1 MGRPEWWERLKI
13 LLMLLP
19 ALLVLVGL
27 FSGGLVVGLGQSLGY
42 LPAAG
47 LHSVTLQHYVD
58 LLVEDA
64 FWQSLWVTFSL
75 AFTSTLLSTL
85 VAVPCAFLLRDT
97 FRGSRL
103 VNFLFQVPIPIPHL
117 VVAFGVVTLVAQSG
131 MLARLLASLGWLSE
145 PSQFPAL
152 VFDRAGVA
160 IQLVYLWKEIP
171 FIGLVVLAVLQ
182 NVGPDYEA
190 LAQTLGAT
198 RWQRFRH
205 VLLPLIL
212 PAILSTSMIVFAFVF
227 ASYEIPL
234 LLGVRFPAP
243 LPVWSIQLYRDP
255 DLSLRPGAMAIG
267 VLLTLFS
274 ILWLVAYR
282 RLMRY
287 ALRAAGGR

>member
-1 MGRPEWWERLKI
+1 MGRQDWMERLKI
-13 LLMLLP
+13 WLMLLP

-42 LPAAG
+42 MPVAG
-47 LHSVTLQHYVD
+47 LHSVTLQHYLD

-64 FWQSLWVTFSL
+64 FWQSLWVTFSI

-131 MLARLLASLGWLSE
+131 VLARLLASLGLLSE
-145 PSQFPAL
+145 PGQFPAL

-182 NVGPDYEA
+182 TVGPDYEA

-198 RWQRFRH
+198 RWQRFRY

-212 PAILSTSMIVFAFVF
+212 PAILSASMIVFAFVF

-255 DLSLRPGAMAIG
+255 DLNLRPGAMAIG

-287 ALRAAGGR
+287 ALRASGGR